1 MCNALQGRR
10 HGRRG
15 AIKASARFLLVRTV
29 ACSDALQRRR
39 RGGRMGALRL
49 GNTHTFLPAN
59 ARSGALP
66 GGRRRRNARKR
77 DTRDRCRAR
86 RGTLV
91 MGAGPDVLRRRMR
104 PSVLGTLYNHFV
116 LHVAGT
122 GMLPRLAIGGKDGGG
137 WWMWESP
144 TRMGSR
150 RTRGSSASPNLN
162 SNSSSG
168 PRAFG
173 GNGSVLGGATN
184 GNAKR

>member
-39 RGGRMGALRL
+39 CGGRMRALRL
-49 GNTHTFLPAN
+49 GNTHTFLPAD

-91 MGAGPDVLRRRMR
+91 MGAGPDVLRRQMR

-122 GMLPRLAIGGKDGGG
+122 GMLPRLAIVRMRATTRSRAARMAGDGGCG
-137 WWMWESP
+137 KVQHARGLVGLVDLQLHP
-144 TRMGSR
+144 T
-150 RTRGSSASPNLN
+150 
-162 SNSSSG
+162 
-168 PRAFG
+168 
-173 GNGSVLGGATN
+173 
-184 GNAKR
+184 